1 MMIGVSRRSFINR
14 IALAVSSLSL
24 SNQLLADD
32 NTSIQQEIFP
42 SEFTSKMVS
51 ITDFM
56 TKEEIADA
64 NSKNPSLDH
73 SDALRRALVT
83 SKMIS
88 IPAVEGYY
96 RFKDVE
102 LEEGV
107 WLVGA
112 AKLPYLPKGRKDI
125 LGCGSAIVMATGGR
139 SIFKFKGN
147 VTLFGILLYGD
158 NVKNVDGV
166 AFSDSKAGKISN
178 LRFLYCG
185 FYGFRVGVGNFIK
198 YIKIDVNNCIISS
211 NKIGIKNIVDSKV
224 YGGSI
229 NGNYADGIYLGKG
242 ANDNIFTNIKVEWN
256 KGRNFYVE
264 NSVNNIVSSSIFDR
278 SGLQGVFAS
287 KSQLIIDSCI
297 FRRNSALVEDDSMSC
312 HIYIEGEGSSIL
324 IKSIKTLIGK
334 DDNRKGNLSP
344 NNTII
349 FAGESNLM
357 TAIIADSDLTGS
369 VASSIRYLIKPQ
381 KLTTNNI
388 IIK

>member
-1 MMIGVSRRSFINR
+1 
-14 IALAVSSLSL
+14 
-24 SNQLLADD
+24 
-32 NTSIQQEIFP
+32 
-42 SEFTSKMVS
+42 
-51 ITDFM
+51 
-56 TKEEIADA
+56 
-64 NSKNPSLDH
+64 
-73 SDALRRALVT
+73 
-83 SKMIS
+83 
-88 IPAVEGYY
+88 
-96 RFKDVE
+96 
-102 LEEGV
+102 
-107 WLVGA
+107 
-112 AKLPYLPKGRKDI
+112 
-125 LGCGSAIVMATGGR
+125 
-139 SIFKFKGN
+139 
-147 VTLFGILLYGD
+147 
-158 NVKNVDGV
+158 
-166 AFSDSKAGKISN
+166 
-178 LRFLYCG
+178 
-185 FYGFRVGVGNFIK
+185 
-198 YIKIDVNNCIISS
+198 
-211 NKIGIKNIVDSKV
+211 GIKNIVDSKV
-224 YGGSI
+224 NGGSI

-344 NNTII
+344 KNTII

-388 IIK
+388 IMK